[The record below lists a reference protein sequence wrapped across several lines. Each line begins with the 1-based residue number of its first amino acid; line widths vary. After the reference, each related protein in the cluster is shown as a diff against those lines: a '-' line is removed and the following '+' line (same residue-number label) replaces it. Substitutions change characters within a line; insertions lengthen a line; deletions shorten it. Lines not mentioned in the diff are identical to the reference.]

1 MKIYE
6 LFETELINDYI
17 EIFIRDED
25 SFHVIAHGNWYQDN
39 ILNYTQKE
47 IQSFTWQ
54 NDNTIY
60 IDIKE

>member
-1 MKIYE
+1 MKIYD

-25 SFHVIAHGNWYQDN
+25 FCVVAHGNWYQDN
-39 ILNYTQKE
+39 ILKYEQKE

-54 NDNTIY
+54 DDNKIY
-60 IDIKE
+60 IDIK